1 MFKIDTLI
9 ESNDDIIIQED
20 INTDKDI
27 PIRLEKSYYEMQKE
41 NHKKYI
47 ELQKENLRGFA
58 KVQYQ
63 HKMMVKV
70 LMGKKISDLG
80 REIWTNKAGQW
91 VLEEIIKNNTNVED
105 QLAVIKRFWKKDK
118 SNSLLGYKVKIQ
130 DCYIPRLEI
139 PSMSYEMLKN
149 SYDLSDELTWQN
161 GITPRLGMFI
171 RLFPDWMQGKPGAL
185 ERELSRFQSPIPS
198 VRYKRHGYS
207 IPEMIDYVTAI
218 NREYKDKL
226 DKYREDYHNLMKD
239 IEMYESQFE
248 QFTLTYNAEEIIQV
262 YMHDREVL
270 CNSLVFAYKELC
282 KKAYE
287 SHAKIAEAVN
297 EVYQKIVNNSA
308 ISKNDWED

>member
-1 MFKIDTLI
+1 
-9 ESNDDIIIQED
+9 
-20 INTDKDI
+20 
-27 PIRLEKSYYEMQKE
+27 
-41 NHKKYI
+41 
-47 ELQKENLRGFA
+47 
-58 KVQYQ
+58 
-63 HKMMVKV
+63 
-70 LMGKKISDLG
+70 
-80 REIWTNKAGQW
+80 
-91 VLEEIIKNNTNVED
+91 
-105 QLAVIKRFWKKDK
+105 
-118 SNSLLGYKVKIQ
+118 
-130 DCYIPRLEI
+130 
-139 PSMSYEMLKN
+139 
-149 SYDLSDELTWQN
+149 
-161 GITPRLGMFI
+161 MFI
-171 RLFPDWMQGKPGAL
+171 RLFPDWMKDKPGAL

-287 SHAKIAEAVN
+287 CHLNISKAID
-297 EVYQKIVNNSA
+297 EVYQKIVRDSP
-308 ISKNDWED
+308 ISKNGWED